1 MKNLLFFVLQFV
13 VFFAVFA
20 AFSLTLHPHI
30 QSVIGSTPDGQRM
43 FVWDGL
49 LLSLALAV
57 LILIIEAARK
67 RIRRAGPWT
76 SAAFILSTLC
86 GFLLKFG
93 LITHSR

>member
-1 MKNLLFFVLQFV
+1 MKNLLFAFIQFV
-13 VFFAVFA
+13 IFFVIFGL
-20 AFSLTLHPHI
+20 FSLSLHPHI
-30 QSVIGSTPDGQRM
+30 QSVVRTTPGGPRV

-57 LILIIEAARK
+57 VILAMEAVRG

-76 SAAFILSTLC
+76 SAAFMLAVLA

-93 LITHSR
+93 LFTRTR

>member
-1 MKNLLFFVLQFV
+1 MKNLFFAFIQFV
-13 VFFAVFA
+13 IFFAIFG
-20 AFSLTLHPHI
+20 AFSLSLHPHI
-30 QSVIGSTPDGQRM
+30 QSVIRTTPEGPRV

-57 LILIIEAARK
+57 VVLVIEAVRG

-76 SAAFILSTLC
+76 SAAFVLAVFA

-93 LITHSR
+93 LFTRTR

>member
-1 MKNLLFFVLQFV
+1 MKNLLFFLLQFV

-30 QSVIGSTPDGQRM
+30 VSVIRETADGQRT

-49 LLSLALAV
+49 LLSLALAA
-57 LILIIEAARK
+57 LILIVEAVRG

-76 SAAFILSTLC
+76 SAAFLLSTLC

-93 LITHSR
+93 LITRPR